1 MKFLSE
7 ISWQQKPENPKK
19 TRKNP
24 KSSIFEPDPT
34 RTRPEPEKT
43 RPDPK
48 KPDPIE
54 TSTTD
59 CPWCSQEY
67 DRRIFNLSKLL
78 WEHDSI
84 ENFFHLK
91 KKFTSISAAS

>member
-54 TSTTD
+54 TSNIS
-59 CPWCSQEY
+59 PQLQFSW
-67 DRRIFNLSKLL
+67 FNGV
-78 WEHDSI
+78 
-84 ENFFHLK
+84 
-91 KKFTSISAAS
+91 